1 MEAKILVYIAFGGA
15 IGAVLR
21 YLIGQWLTTEEM
33 PWGTLTVNLVG
44 SRLLGALMGA
54 AANNEMISKEMVMF
68 LGIGILGAF
77 TTLSTYSFET
87 IELWRQGETT
97 RSLLYAGTTAIIAP
111 LLALLG
117 WLGAEKLIT

>member
-1 MEAKILVYIAFGGA
+1 MEMHGSQDPDLYRVRWGHRCRAPVSVRLMA
-15 IGAVLR
+15 
-21 YLIGQWLTTEEM
+21 
-33 PWGTLTVNLVG
+33 WGTLTVNLVG
-44 SRLLGALMGA
+44 SLLLGALMGA
-54 AANNEMISKEMVMF
+54 AAHNEVISKEMVMF

-97 RSLLYAGTTAIIAP
+97 RSLLYAGTTAVIGP

-117 WLGAEKLIT
+117 WLGAERFIA

>member
-1 MEAKILVYIAFGGA
+1 MEAKILIYIAFGGA

-21 YLIGQWLTTEEM
+21 YLFGQWLTTEEM

-44 SRLLGALMGA
+44 SLLLGALMGA
-54 AANNEMISKEMVMF
+54 AANNEVISKEMVMF

-97 RSLLYAGTTAIIAP
+97 RSLLYAGTTAVIGP

-117 WLGAEKLIT
+117 WLGAERFIA